1 MDQQYYN
8 NLFQIKQHDTFW
20 NLLKVIV
27 NKSKDLESP
36 VNVFWYC
43 FTEIKRYTSLYLMK
57 LVPKKPELFRN
68 IAIDWYMELSK
79 FSDTTF
85 YFFSKHSVFWH
96 FFIVHEMGLPEKQL
110 LIKFRK

>member
-20 NLLKVIV
+20 NLLRVIV

-43 FTEIKRYTSLYLMK
+43 FTEIKRYTSFFLMK
-57 LVPKKPELFRN
+57 LVPKNQSIFEILPLFDIWSYQNLVILLFTFFRN
-68 IAIDWYMELSK
+68 IRYSDI
-79 FSDTTF
+79 FSQCMKWV
-85 YFFSKHSVFWH
+85 YQKNSC
-96 FFIVHEMGLPEKQL
+96 L
-110 LIKFRK
+110 